1 MKPIFF
7 TLETPSFDE
16 GYFKD
21 MRKTGKIISISAIV
35 NVCEIS
41 SIERYKG
48 TLLHEGWD
56 CSNVIMNTGKEY
68 IDKRQPDE
76 LSTEIKNICK
86 EIH

>member
-1 MKPIFF
+1 MKLIFF
-7 TLETPSFDE
+7 KLETPSFDE

-21 MRKTGKIISISAIV
+21 MRESGKITSVYAIV
-35 NVCEIS
+35 NVSEIS

-56 CSNVIMNTGKEY
+56 CSKVIMNTGKEY